1 MKNKNAIFFVFS
13 IMILTSCSY
22 FSNDKEEK
30 KKQAQLEWKKER
42 ETIENKNY
50 QYVSQ
55 LVSYKSNVSID
66 TVAIVLKEYYKTY
79 EEYSFNNT
87 TQKLEEF
94 KVDFTLDE
102 VNKLD
107 FIKSIIQK
115 YNLNEKSAFLVFYEI
130 DCIIKMKKIEDD
142 VDSIYSTVD
151 DIEMSLPK
159 D

>member
-1 MKNKNAIFFVFS
+1 MRNKNVFFFVILFLT
-13 IMILTSCSY
+13 LTSCSY

-30 KKQAQLEWKKER
+30 KKQAQLKREKER

-50 QYVSQ
+50 QYINV
-55 LVSYKSNVSID
+55 LVSYRSNVSKD

-79 EEYSFNNT
+79 EEYTFNNT

-94 KVDFTLDE
+94 KVDFTLDV

-115 YNLNEKSAFLVFYEI
+115 YNLNEKTAYLVFYEI
-130 DCIIKMKKIEDD
+130 DSIIKMQKMEEDIN
-142 VDSIYSTVD
+142 SIYSTVD
-151 DIEMSLPK
+151 DIEMSLPDK
-159 D
+159 